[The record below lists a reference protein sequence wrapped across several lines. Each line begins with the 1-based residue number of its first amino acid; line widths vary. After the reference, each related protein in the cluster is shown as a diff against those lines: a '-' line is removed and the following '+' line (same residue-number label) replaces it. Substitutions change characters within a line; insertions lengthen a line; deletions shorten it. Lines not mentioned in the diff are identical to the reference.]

1 MNRLWGVLVAAMAV
15 VGIVAAGF
23 VAVADDDEDDE
34 EREFRAKLN
43 GYEETP
49 AVFSTGK
56 GRFRAT
62 LSADGTTLSY
72 TLSYSGL
79 EGTTTLAAHIHFG
92 QEDVAAGV
100 AAFLC
105 GGGGKPTC
113 PTTSGSV
120 SGTVVAADVIG
131 PTGQGIAPGEFGE
144 LLTAMRDGM
153 TYANVHTNKHPG
165 GEIRGQI
172 D

>member
-1 MNRLWGVLVAAMAV
+1 MNRLWAVLVASMAV

-23 VAVADDDEDDE
+23 VAVADDDDDE
-34 EREFRAKLN
+34 EREFRAKLS

-49 AVFSTGK
+49 AVFTTGK

-79 EGTTTLAAHIHFG
+79 EGTTTLFAHIHFG
-92 QEDVAAGV
+92 QEDVAGGV

-113 PTTSGSV
+113 PNTAGSV
-120 SGTVVAADVIG
+120 SGSIVAADVIG
-131 PTGQGIAPGEFGE
+131 PAGQGIAAGEFGE

>member
-23 VAVADDDEDDE
+23 VALADH
-34 EREFRAKLN
+34 
-43 GYEETP
+43 YEETP
-49 AVFSTGK
+49 AVFTTGK

-79 EGTTTLAAHIHFG
+79 EGTTTLFAHIHFG
-92 QEDVAAGV
+92 QEDVAGGV

-113 PTTSGSV
+113 PNTAGSV
-120 SGTVVAADVIG
+120 SGGIVAADVIG
-131 PTGQGIAPGEFGE
+131 PTGQGIAAGEVGG
-144 LLTAMRDGM
+144 LLTPPRDGM